1 VNLQTEQITLQAGD
15 SVLYYNRKTEK
26 LVRRLATRSKLCEK
40 LDRLRR
46 SSKKSSLRK
55 LRKLQERIE
64 KTRN

>member
-55 LRKLQERIE
+55 L
-64 KTRN
+64 